1 VAVRA
6 LPVEVAATDVTE
18 GVDMA
23 VELEVEVV
31 MAAPMVK
38 DGDWASIW
46 LTLSI
51 GTRIMVYC

>member
-1 VAVRA
+1 MAVRA